1 MAQYPR
7 IYNPERAR
15 RRSDPEGRYV
25 REWIPELAHAS
36 AELLSQRSGTSPQLT
51 LDLSAAGAY
60 SEPMLDH
67 ATAARVFLR
76 RYRDFER

>member
-1 MAQYPR
+1 MTEWDRQLVEDDPVLAAGNWQWIAASGADMAQYPR

-36 AELLSQRSGTSPQLT
+36 AELLSQR
-51 LDLSAAGAY
+51 
-60 SEPMLDH
+60 
-67 ATAARVFLR
+67 AARR
-76 RYRDFER
+76 RS